1 LPIAIPKAR
10 EALALAGELGMRPLA
25 AQCRVRLG
33 KVYRRRTGQRE
44 QAREHL
50 ATATTIC
57 REMGTRFWLEE
68 AEAALV
74 GRQ

>member
-1 LPIAIPKAR
+1 MPIAIPKAR

-25 AQCRVRLG
+25 AQCRIGLG

-57 REMGTRFWLEE
+57 REMDVRFGLEQ

-74 GRQ
+74 GGQ